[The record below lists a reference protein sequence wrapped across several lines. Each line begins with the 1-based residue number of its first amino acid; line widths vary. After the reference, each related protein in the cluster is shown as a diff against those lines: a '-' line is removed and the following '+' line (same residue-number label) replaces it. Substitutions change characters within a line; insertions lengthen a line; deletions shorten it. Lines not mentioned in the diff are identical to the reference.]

1 MLHWIIS
8 KIVANPW
15 KGYDLPPYYVTR
27 QGHGPGSVFSAL
39 QFAGPRPIHM
49 KLPEP
54 ILLEANDV
62 LVGGGKTFIGHPK
75 AKSVF
80 RAQGMNIVVRDC
92 TIRSG
97 AYDAVAIKVDQTPF
111 RNPQTALNGTT
122 EDQDSTPMPDA

>member
-1 MLHWIIS
+1 
-8 KIVANPW
+8 
-15 KGYDLPPYYVTR
+15 
-27 QGHGPGSVFSAL
+27 
-39 QFAGPRPIHM
+39 M